1 MAISFYMGWDSLCL
15 SFFVCSFFSF
25 FRSFLYLK
33 RNLINDFFD
42 FGFFHFFDNFF
53 HFINN
58 LLDLF
63 NNFLDLF
70 DDFLYFFNFT
80 LLSLI
85 FAGFVKVLYKIR
97 HIVVIVSVISSIIS
111 SVCGWYIRSQFL

>member
-1 MAISFYMGWDSLCL
+1 MFMAISFYMGWDSLCL
-15 SFFVCSFFSF
+15 SFFV
-25 FRSFLYLK
+25 
-33 RNLINDFFD
+33 FD

-58 LLDLF
+58 LFDFGFFHLF
-63 NNFLDLF
+63 DNFLH
-70 DDFLYFFNFT
+70 FFNFT